1 MLFELKE
8 VYIWSVLV
16 LMETLKKNVILLGDG
31 ATGKT
36 SLVRRFVTDQFDDKY
51 ITTIGSKVTKKDVY
65 IEFKGETVHMILL
78 VWDVLGQ
85 KGYPVTQALS
95 FGGIEGA
102 LLVSDLTRVNTLE
115 SLKEYWIPSLI
126 SVSGPLPMIFLGN
139 KSDLR
144 NQAEF
149 GEKELK
155 AASSEYEPC
164 ELKMQYSL
172 TSAKTGNNVEKVF
185 KELAEAIMRATEK
198 AMLTYPQY
206 IIDKTDIQDLKGV
219 TDHIIADFCN
229 QFGGIE
235 NASPIVERQVMEV
248 GLDINNPRKRELVEL
263 VNALA
268 SIEERFKSANQ
279 VNMNRTKRLYL
290 VNLF

>member
-1 MLFELKE
+1 
-8 VYIWSVLV
+8 
-16 LMETLKKNVILLGDG
+16 METLKKNIILLGDG

-51 ITTIGSKVTKKDVY
+51 ITTIGSKVTKKDFY
-65 IEFKGETVHMILL
+65 IEFKGESVHMIML

-102 LLVSDLTRVNTLE
+102 LLVSDLTRKNTLS

-126 SVSGPLPMIFLGN
+126 SATGPLPMIFLGN
-139 KSDLR
+139 KSDIEDD
-144 NQAEF
+144 AEF
-149 GEKELK
+149 GEAELM
-155 AASSEYEPC
+155 AASKEFDPC
-164 ELKMQYSL
+164 ELKLQYSL
-172 TSAKTGNNVEKVF
+172 TSAKTGDNVEKVF
-185 KELAEAIMRATEK
+185 KELAEAIMMATEK
-198 AMLTYPQY
+198 ARLTYPQY
-206 IIDKTDIQDLKGV
+206 IIDKTEIQNLKDV

-235 NASPIVERQVMEV
+235 NASPIVERQVMEI
-248 GLDINNPRKRELVEL
+248 GLDIENPSKRDLVEL

-268 SIEERFKSANQ
+268 NIEERFKPANV

>member
-1 MLFELKE
+1 
-8 VYIWSVLV
+8 
-16 LMETLKKNVILLGDG
+16 METLKKNIILLGDG

-78 VWDVLGQ
+78 IWDVLGQ
-85 KGYPVTQALS
+85 KGYRYTQALS

-102 LLVSDLTRVNTLE
+102 LLMSDLTRQDTLK
-115 SLKEYWIPSLI
+115 SLKDYWIPSLV
-126 SVSGPLPMIFLGN
+126 SVTGTLPMIFLGN
-139 KSDLR
+139 KSDLADQR
-144 NQAEF
+144 EF

-155 AASSEYEPC
+155 AASNEYDPC
-164 ELKMQYSL
+164 ELKTQYSL
-172 TSAKTGNNVEKVF
+172 TSAKTGENVEKVF

-198 AMLTYPQY
+198 AKLTYPQY
-206 IIDKTDIQDLKGV
+206 IIDKTDIQSLNDV

-248 GLDINNPRKRELVEL
+248 GLDVENPRKRELVEL
-263 VNALA
+263 VNSLA
-268 SIEERFKSANQ
+268 GIEEKFKPANV

>member
-1 MLFELKE
+1 
-8 VYIWSVLV
+8 
-16 LMETLKKNVILLGDG
+16 MEILKKNIILLGDG

-65 IEFKGETVHMILL
+65 IEYNGETIHMILL

-102 LLVSDLTRVNTLE
+102 LLVSDLTRMNTLK

-126 SVSGPLPMIFLGN
+126 SVTGTLPMIFLGN
-139 KSDLR
+139 KSDL
-144 NQAEF
+144 
-149 GEKELK
+149 EKEAEIKESDLK
-155 AASSEYEPC
+155 AASREFEPC
-164 ELKMQYSL
+164 ELKMQHSL
-172 TSAKTGNNVEKVF
+172 TSAKTGENVDRVF

-198 AMLTYPQY
+198 AKLTYPQY
-206 IIDKTDIQDLKGV
+206 IIDKTDIHTLKDV

-248 GLDINNPRKRELVEL
+248 GLDIEDPRKRELVEL

-268 SIEERFKSANQ
+268 SIEERFKPPNL
-279 VNMNRTKRLYL
+279 VNLNRTKRLYL